1 MNFAVSSASTLRWC
15 QLQTGRM
22 EYLALGC
29 SNAGA
34 AVSISYGDL
43 HCLSGTWGLSGVLL
57 V

>member
-34 AVSISYGDL
+34 AVTISYGDL